1 MLSLLSPAL
10 CDVVESCRFHL
21 ALVHTERS
29 QDQDGFGLG
38 VLVFLMLMGGVHPF
52 SGVNPGQGEVPPL
65 FSRIAA
71 GDFLIRAIGGP

>member
-1 MLSLLSPAL
+1 MLSRLGPAL
-10 CDVVESCRFHL
+10 CDVVESRRFHL

-29 QDQDGFGLG
+29 LNQDGFGLG

-65 FSRIAA
+65 FSRTVA
-71 GDFLIRAIGGP
+71 GDSPIRAIGGP